1 MGDLSRLFETESDEG
16 AEEAACPD
24 VERVVAD
31 HCAFVWRVLR
41 RLGLCSADADD
52 ATQEVFVI
60 LSQKFDRVAPDR
72 IRSFLYGTALRV
84 ASHARRGRL
93 RRREVPE
100 GPDDEAASEGRSPE
114 QLTELSRA
122 RALLDHL
129 LEQLPGDLSRVL
141 VLADLEQLEVREIA
155 TLERIAVG
163 TAASRLRRARE
174 RFRELLDA
182 SENSNP
188 FASRP

>member
-1 MGDLSRLFETESDEG
+1 MGELSRLHEADFGDG
-16 AEEAACPD
+16 VQEAAGLD

-31 HCAFVWRVLR
+31 HCGFVWRVLR

-60 LSQKFDRVAPDR
+60 VSQKLDRVAPDR

-84 ASHARRGRL
+84 ASHARRGQM
-93 RRREVPE
+93 RRREVLE
-100 GPDDEAASEGRSPE
+100 EPDDPAAPDGQSPE
-114 QLTELSRA
+114 KLTELNRT
-122 RALLDHL
+122 RALLDRL
-129 LEQLPGDLSRVL
+129 LEQLPGELRRVL

-155 TLERIAVG
+155 AFERIAVG
-163 TAASRLRRARE
+163 TAASRLRRARQ
-174 RFRELLDA
+174 RFRELLEL
-182 SENSNP
+182 SESNNP